1 MEVIFQTWPWYVSG
15 LIIGSIMLCLIYFGK
30 TFGMSSNLRSLCSI
44 AGLGKR
50 VSFFDFDWKAQRW
63 NLVVVLGAMLG
74 GFVAVHYMSD
84 PTNVSINPQTIEQL
98 AEMGIDA
105 PNGKLMPEALFGFQI
120 LESPKSIFILLI
132 GGLLIGFGSRYAG
145 GCTSGHAISG
155 LSNLQIPSLKAVI
168 GFFVG
173 GLIMAHFL
181 LPLLLNSSIRKLM
194 LWALLVLRL
203 YHELNNCIKIH

>member
-1 MEVIFQTWPWYVSG
+1 MELIFQTWSWYFSG
-15 LIIGSIMLCLIYFGK
+15 FLIGMIMLCLIYFGK

-44 AGLGKR
+44 AGLGKK
-50 VSFFDFDWKAQRW
+50 VSFFNFDWKSQRW

-74 GFVAVHYMSD
+74 GFVAVHYMSL
-84 PTNVSINPQTIEQL
+84 PSNVSINPQTIEQL
-98 AEMGIDA
+98 AEMGINA
-105 PNGKLMPEALFGFQI
+105 PNGKLMPDALFGIQI

-145 GCTSGHAISG
+145 GCTSGHAIQG

-181 LPLLLNSSIRKLM
+181 LPLLLS
-194 LWALLVLRL
+194 
-203 YHELNNCIKIH
+203 